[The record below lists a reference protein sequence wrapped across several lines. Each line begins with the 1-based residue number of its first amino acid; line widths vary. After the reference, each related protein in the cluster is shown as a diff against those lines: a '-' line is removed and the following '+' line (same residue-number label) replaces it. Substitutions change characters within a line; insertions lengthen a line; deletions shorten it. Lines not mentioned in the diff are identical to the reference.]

1 MEHPALLE
9 LKLLAD
15 ERDERFVEVPRN
27 LGADGLEAAPALEHL
42 LHVLTVVLL
51 LLNSLAVRV
60 DVGVARDAHD
70 GRARGDVGTEATAEH
85 GDDDV
90 LNEGVADATLAGGKP
105 DDAIGGLRD
114 LDHAEHPMLIVAI
127 ERADDVQDAV
137 LEVGEGVARVDDE
150 RRQDG
155 SQVALEVAGD
165 GDEIGVRVLL
175 RRQALDALHLE
186 GALELGEAALAS
198 LVQAREDREELGELL

>member
-1 MEHPALLE
+1 MSAL
-9 LKLLAD
+9 
-15 ERDERFVEVPRN
+15 
-27 LGADGLEAAPALEHL
+27 
-42 LHVLTVVLL
+42 
-51 LLNSLAVRV
+51 RV
-60 DVGVARDAHD
+60 TRTTAESSW
-70 GRARGDVGTEATAEH
+70 GRQNRTQRAEH

-90 LNEGVADATLAGGKP
+90 LNEGVADAPLAGGKP

-165 GDEIGVRVLL
+165 GRRRPESAYCSGV
-175 RRQALDALHLE
+175 QALDALHLE